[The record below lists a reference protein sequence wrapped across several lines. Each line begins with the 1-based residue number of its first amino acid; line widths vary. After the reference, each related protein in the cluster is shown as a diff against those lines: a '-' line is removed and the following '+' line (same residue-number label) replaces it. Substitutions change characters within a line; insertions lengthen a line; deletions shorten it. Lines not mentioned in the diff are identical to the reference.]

1 MDEKLQELLNELYK
15 ELNAEVNAN
24 DVNKTAS
31 QQVVNQTQQTQQVEE
46 QPQEENEDTTEYQ
59 QPQPV
64 WDWDYWKQIGRS
76 VFLNMATIMNPNIIK
91 YMPVIEQRA
100 EYKLQQDL
108 AKNQIKETY
117 LHYLQ
122 EAYNDVQRELA
133 GILKDFLKS
142 SQVGFYGYMAPSK
155 QEVPTYTMKDYKN
168 DYKKALEYAT
178 YKGMGDIYYKD
189 SSEKGKYGEGKLLL
203 GESLDEINI

>member
-1 MDEKLQELLNELYK
+1 MDEKLQELLQELYK
-15 ELNAEVNAN
+15 ELNGEVNIKN
-24 DVNKTAS
+24 TDKTIS
-31 QQVVNQTQQTQQVEE
+31 QQSTNQTQQVEE
-46 QPQEENEDTTEYQ
+46 QPQEEPEDATVNQE
-59 QPQPV
+59 QPQIA

-108 AKNQIKETY
+108 AKNQVKETY

-133 GILKDFLKS
+133 GILKDFLQS
-142 SQVGFYGYMAPSK
+142 PQVGFYGYMAPSK
-155 QEVPTYTMKDYKN
+155 QEAPTYTMKDYKN

-178 YKGMGDIYYKD
+178 YKGMGEIYYKD

-203 GESLDEINI
+203 GESIDEINI